1 MDRSSRTLKIS
12 LAQLEHYENTFQNL
26 ELKKDSLNKAREN
39 YQQCKGSLSVSNEY
53 NNLKQQILK
62 KKMEIREKQ
71 TRKNTLN
78 KHILT
83 RPKNT
88 IMFLQESQK
97 FSQNICNDVHINDPI
112 KKENSV
118 FENRLKETKATYKF
132 YQSMHTFRVRCL

>member
-39 YQQCKGSLSVSNEY
+39 YQKCKASLSVSNEY

-88 IMFLQESQK
+88 IMFLQES
-97 FSQNICNDVHINDPI
+97 
-112 KKENSV
+112 NSD
-118 FENRLKETKATYKF
+118 
-132 YQSMHTFRVRCL
+132 